1 MLSDGDLI
9 AWQVLWIQ
17 PTCRI
22 SQALEFCLSCKPRR
36 LVVLFHGSGIRRLG
50 MIEFERFERWFPAA
64 SSGRIFADKAD
75 ANEAESESA
84 AFDE

>member
-1 MLSDGDLI
+1 M
-9 AWQVLWIQ
+9 
-17 PTCRI
+17 
-22 SQALEFCLSCKPRR
+22 
-36 LVVLFHGSGIRRLG
+36 VLFHGSGIRRLG
-50 MIEFERFERWFPAA
+50 MIKFERFERWFPAA